1 MPSIYI
7 PREKSPRTR
16 RIDDALER
24 LCATATR
31 PLTQDEIADACGI
44 SQQAVAKIEFLAKRK
59 LTLRLR
65 AIGVVRTGRGLDT
78 RAAMK
83 ALG

>member
-1 MPSIYI
+1 MPSLYT
-7 PREKSPRTR
+7 PRAKSARSL

-24 LCATATR
+24 LCTTATR

-44 SQQAVAKIEFLAKRK
+44 SQQAIAKIEFLAKRK